1 MADRH
6 PKRQNAG
13 KGKGNQGRGRGTGRN
28 SGDPR
33 RRQPRQP
40 DPTEGGGNL
49 KKELHQ
55 KNERLLTKP
64 GPMFNLTVHQPFK
77 EENEFMAYLRQRELP
92 PDLDFEID
100 SFKPL
105 GLSTL
110 ISIHFPSNTAYRD
123 FITWIRET
131 RKVGFLT
138 HIERVE
144 IARASKEFIEKNL
157 QIIEEK
163 SNHIVALHQEKV
175 LKTKEELSTFCGTEQ
190 NKKKTKYIPLQ
201 EHDRKEM
208 HKKKLEEKI
217 SELEAQQREFEKSVA
232 KIKKEFEKLEDRMVK
247 QKEIDQLLLEYD
259 IEYSRLEQA
268 LPIYARR
275 TDIVETVLENQV
287 CVLLGVHN

>member
-13 KGKGNQGRGRGTGRN
+13 KGKGNQGRGRGTGRS

-40 DPTEGGGNL
+40 DLTERGGNS

-100 SFKPL
+100 SFKPS
-105 GLSTL
+105 GFSTL
-110 ISIHFPSNTAYRD
+110 ISIHFPSNTAYKD
-123 FITWIRET
+123 FIDWIRET

-163 SNHIVALHQEKV
+163 VI
-175 LKTKEELSTFCGTEQ
+175 
-190 NKKKTKYIPLQ
+190 
-201 EHDRKEM
+201 
-208 HKKKLEEKI
+208 I
-217 SELEAQQREFEKSVA
+217 S
-232 KIKKEFEKLEDRMVK
+232 
-247 QKEIDQLLLEYD
+247 
-259 IEYSRLEQA
+259 
-268 LPIYARR
+268 
-275 TDIVETVLENQV
+275 
-287 CVLLGVHN
+287 